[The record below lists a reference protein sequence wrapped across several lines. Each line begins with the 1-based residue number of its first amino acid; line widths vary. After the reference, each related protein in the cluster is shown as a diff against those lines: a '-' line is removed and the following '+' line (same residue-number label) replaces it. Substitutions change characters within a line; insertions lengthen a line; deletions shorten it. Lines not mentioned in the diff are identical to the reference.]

1 MKKKKSSN
9 YYCILFLVASL
20 SLFIL
25 GVGIIAKNP
34 IGGFFIGAS
43 FSCSFAVGWFFR
55 ELIYN
60 KENKNV

>member
-1 MKKKKSSN
+1 MRKQKSSK
-9 YYCILFLVASL
+9 YCCIQFLIIGLF
-20 SLFIL
+20 LFIL
-25 GVGIIAKNP
+25 GVGIASKMP
-34 IGGFFIGAS
+34 IGFLFIGAS